1 VVAGGLQAS
10 GYPGFDLSPK
20 VEFPFVPTRSRT
32 RYGVTPW
39 LEAARAPSYPKFR
52 GDRAAEVVVIGAGL
66 TGCATA
72 YAAAA
77 AGFDTLLLEASR
89 AGHGSTSRSGGFL
102 SSEPGPSFRDVV
114 AAHGLKN
121 ARRVFDAWRRGA
133 LDGAAVL
140 RRLGINCQLTPRE
153 TLVIARGEEE
163 RNLRREFE
171 ARRDAGFDVTWQ
183 TARQVG
189 SKMKLDGAAAM
200 KVREGATL
208 DPFKAC
214 AGLAAAAARAGAEC
228 CEQSPVTKVRFTR
241 KYADVI
247 TAHGTI
253 RTNHVVIA
261 TGSATAEFKPLRRHF
276 KRRESY
282 FAMTEPVPGAVRRQL
297 GDPGIVLT
305 DAKMPPHRI
314 RWAPGDRLIVS
325 GADQDE
331 TPPRMRPAVLVQRT
345 GQLMYQLLT
354 MYPAISGL
362 QPEYGWEAAYG
373 VPADGLMYIGAHRNY
388 PFHHFAVGGSGSL
401 AGAFVA
407 SRILLREFEGKADKA
422 DEVFGWNR

>member
-1 VVAGGLQAS
+1 
-10 GYPGFDLSPK
+10 
-20 VEFPFVPTRSRT
+20 
-32 RYGVTPW
+32 VTPW

-52 GDRAAEVVVIGAGL
+52 GDRPADVVVIGGGL
-66 TGCATA
+66 TGCAIA

-89 AGHGSTSRSGGFL
+89 IGQGSTSRAGGFL

-133 LDGAAVL
+133 LDGAALL

-171 ARRDAGFDVTWQ
+171 ARRDAGFDVAWQ
-183 TARQVG
+183 TSRQV
-189 SKMKLDGAAAM
+189 SAKMKLDAATAM
-200 KVREGATL
+200 RVREGATL

-214 AGLAAAAARAGAEC
+214 IGLAAAAARAGADC
-228 CEQSPVTKVRFTR
+228 CEQSPVKKVRFTR

-247 TAHGTI
+247 TAQGTI
-253 RTNHVVIA
+253 RTSHVVVA

-276 KRRESY
+276 RQRESY
-282 FAMTEPVPGAVRRQL
+282 FAMTEPVPAVIRRQL
-297 GDPGIVLT
+297 GEPGIVLT
-305 DAKMPPHRI
+305 DAKTPPHRI
-314 RWAPGDRLIVS
+314 RWAAGDRLIVS

-331 TPPRMRPAVLVQRT
+331 TPPRTRQAVLLQRT

-354 MYPAISGL
+354 MYPVISGL
-362 QPEYGWEAAYG
+362 RPEYGWEVPYG

-388 PFHHFAVGGSGSL
+388 PFHHFAVGASGSV

-407 SRILLREFEGKADKA
+407 SRILLREFQGKAEKA